1 MAYMSRAKRR
11 DEACGSLSDTVEKL
25 REIADSLNGSLEE
38 MEEAGDIKNKEDII
52 KKINDAQTLLNELGP
67 GEFEDLKDEM
77 ESWASNMEGTNLEYT
92 SKYETVTEAV
102 GALEDVISNLESVEA
117 PEIDTT
123 NLTVE
128 SMTNF
133 IDAIKEVADDIE
145 NTIGDAENIEFP
157 GMYR

>member
-1 MAYMSRAKRR
+1 MVYMSRAKRR
-11 DEACGSLSDTVEKL
+11 DETCGLLMNTVEKL
-25 REIADSLNGSLEE
+25 REIANSLDDSLEKMEEIGGIKNREE
-38 MEEAGDIKNKEDII
+38 MV

-77 ESWASNMEGTNLEYT
+77 KSWVSDMEGANLEHT
-92 SKYETVTEAV
+92 SKYEIVSEAV
-102 GALEDVISNLESVEA
+102 GVLEDVISNLESVED

-128 SMTNF
+128 NIINF
-133 IDAIKEVADDIE
+133 TSAIKEIADDIE

>member
-1 MAYMSRAKRR
+1 MAYVSRAKRR
-11 DEACGSLSDTVEKL
+11 DEACGSLTNTVEKL
-25 REIADSLNGSLEE
+25 REIANSLDDSLEE
-38 MEEAGDIKNKEDII
+38 MEEIGGIKNREEMV

-102 GALEDVISNLESVEA
+102 VALEDVISNLESVET

-133 IDAIKEVADDIE
+133 IDAIKEIADDIE

>member
-11 DEACGSLSDTVEKL
+11 DEACGSLMNTVKKL
-25 REIADSLNGSLEE
+25 REITGSLDASLEE
-38 MEEAGDIKNKEDII
+38 MEETGEIKNREETV
-52 KKINDAQTLLNELGP
+52 KKINDAKTLIEELGP

-92 SKYETVTEAV
+92 SKYEIVTEAV
-102 GALEDVISNLESVEA
+102 GTLEDVISNLESVEA

-128 SMTNF
+128 GITDFVS
-133 IDAIKEVADDIE
+133 AIKEVADDIE
-145 NTIGDAENIEFP
+145 STIGDAENIEFP
-157 GMYR
+157 GVYR